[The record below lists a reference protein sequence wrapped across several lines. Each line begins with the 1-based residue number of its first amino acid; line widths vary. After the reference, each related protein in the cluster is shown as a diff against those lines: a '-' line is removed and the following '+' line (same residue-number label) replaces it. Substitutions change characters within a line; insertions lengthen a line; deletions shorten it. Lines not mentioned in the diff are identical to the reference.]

1 MQVSPLLFGPQNGQ
15 EVYLSNHPPGTNSLP
30 KKQSLESSGMEIP
43 DYAIER
49 IAKCLLPIM
58 RNCFENQQKEDNHDT
73 AA

>member
-1 MQVSPLLFGPQNGQ
+1 M
-15 EVYLSNHPPGTNSLP
+15 SNHPPGTNSLP

-58 RNCFENQQKEDNHDT
+58 RTYFENNQKEDSDNH

>member
-1 MQVSPLLFGPQNGQ
+1 M
-15 EVYLSNHPPGTNSLP
+15 SNHPPGTNPLP
-30 KKQSLESSGMEIP
+30 KKQGLESSGMEIP

-58 RNCFENQQKEDNHDT
+58 RIYFENRPKQDSDHH

>member
-1 MQVSPLLFGPQNGQ
+1 
-15 EVYLSNHPPGTNSLP
+15 LSNHPPGTNSLP

-58 RNCFENQQKEDNHDT
+58 RTYFENNPTGNSDNH

>member
-1 MQVSPLLFGPQNGQ
+1 
-15 EVYLSNHPPGTNSLP
+15 LSNHPPGTNSSP

-58 RNCFENQQKEDNHDT
+58 RTYFENQPKEDNNNH

>member
-1 MQVSPLLFGPQNGQ
+1 M
-15 EVYLSNHPPGTNSLP
+15 SNHPPGTNSLP
-30 KKQSLESSGMEIP
+30 KKQSLENSGMEIP

>member
-1 MQVSPLLFGPQNGQ
+1 M
-15 EVYLSNHPPGTNSLP
+15 SNHPPGTNSLP

-58 RNCFENQQKEDNHDT
+58 HTYFENNPKEDSDNH